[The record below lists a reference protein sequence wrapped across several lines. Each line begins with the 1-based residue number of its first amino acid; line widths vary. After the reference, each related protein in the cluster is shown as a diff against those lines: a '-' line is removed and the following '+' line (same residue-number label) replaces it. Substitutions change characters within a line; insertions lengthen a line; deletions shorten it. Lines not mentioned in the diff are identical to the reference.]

1 MRRTRS
7 TNKWMLMNE
16 NKNAYL
22 LSDLMNQLPYKESA
36 TISLERKNICD
47 EKTTTTLDVNFVFSA
62 EEKIKI
68 SKKSQ
73 MALYYLP

>member
-68 SKKSQ
+68 FKKSQ

>member
-1 MRRTRS
+1 
-7 TNKWMLMNE
+7 MNE

-68 SKKSQ
+68 FKKSQ